1 MFVPALLLVAL
12 AIAIGWI
19 PHIHQQF
26 RVAAYT
32 TTDHSAYLSRV
43 LDGAHIPDARP
54 ARSESSLAGSLARSL
69 GTTFAA
75 LALAAWTLSPKW
87 PRRKKQPYALPLR
100 GPLYA
105 LRAIHTGHIG
115 DYIAFLTFGV
125 AAVGLCLLLLIRS
138 FGA

>member
-1 MFVPALLLVAL
+1 M
-12 AIAIGWI
+12 
-19 PHIHQQF
+19 
-26 RVAAYT
+26 
-32 TTDHSAYLSRV
+32 